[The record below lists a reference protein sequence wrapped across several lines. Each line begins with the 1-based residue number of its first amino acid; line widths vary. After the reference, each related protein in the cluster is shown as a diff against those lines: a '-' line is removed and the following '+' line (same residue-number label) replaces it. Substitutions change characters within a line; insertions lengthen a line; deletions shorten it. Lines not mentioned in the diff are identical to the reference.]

1 LGNLYKRAF
10 FIGVFL
16 FFVGLLLVGCSTE
29 KNTAINRLYHGTC
42 ARYNGLF
49 NAKEYTRI
57 GLEDYRRNTREDF
70 SHIIPIEFYPLE
82 EDVVDFYPV
91 VDTAIKKCQT
101 VISKHSMPTAS
112 KPSKKKTEHANWV
125 DQNWIMIGKARYIR
139 RDYELAFENFE
150 YIKKFFMDRS
160 STYEAEIWMA
170 KCQIQLGRLVDAQ
183 RTLQKVQT
191 RYDIYLSEAQ
201 GKNYLL
207 YKRKVNKMRNK
218 KGKIDVPAP
227 FPKRLL
233 YDLNTTKAELAIAQK
248 NYGEGIR
255 SLEEA
260 LKYTRKKQQKARLYF
275 IIGQLM
281 QREDDERAR
290 EFYTK
295 TIKKSPPFEM
305 GFKAKINRALVGG
318 KGEDEIIRELQ
329 KMNGEQRYMEYRDQ
343 IYYAMAKVELGRSER
358 DQAKKYLTKS
368 TMYSLDNP
376 MQKGISYELQGDLAF
391 EERNYINAQRYFDSS
406 ARVIPESYRNFEL
419 IQTKAEKLAE
429 LVQSIDIVYFE
440 DSVQRIAGMNEDER
454 EKFLEKVIEQLKEEE
469 RIRKQKEAERAEK
482 LRELQMQQMAQGG
495 GEGNRFYFS
504 NPKSINEGFEE
515 FRQYWGARENEDN
528 WRRSN
533 KPLNL
538 DFDFDDPDAEIEIG
552 DAEQLEAGQLKDLD
566 PSKVDIEELTPEILM
581 VNVPINDSMMQ
592 ASNERLLENLYKA
605 GMIYKE
611 QLNEEMLAADQFDR
625 VVNHG
630 VENEHNVLSAFQ
642 LYEIF
647 ENKDQGKTSFYKSY
661 IMDNYPKSDYANY
674 LRDPDYFIKRK
685 ELDALAQKEY
695 LKSVERYERG
705 LYYPVIMKA
714 ENVIAKEPENRYRAQ
729 YFILKAMAMGR
740 VNADKSSLIPILEQ
754 AIEEYPETPTAE
766 RAEELIG
773 LIQNGVPAF
782 EPIDFSAGSG
792 LYNYSSKD
800 QMHVFVYIKEGDDA
814 RDLQTKVSDFNKE
827 FFSRDRLN
835 TKTQILNKNTS
846 LIQVS
851 VFKDEKH
858 ANDYL
863 RDFKKTK
870 KHLQNYRNNRLIFIS
885 NDNLKVLLKERKM
898 EDYEAFFER
907 NY

>member
-1 LGNLYKRAF
+1 MCNLKKKQAY
-10 FIGVFL
+10 IGFL
-16 FFVGLLLVGCSTE
+16 MFFVGLVIIGCSTE
-29 KNTAINRLYHGTC
+29 KNTAINRLYHGTT

-49 NAKEYTRI
+49 NAKELTRV

-70 SHIIPIEFYPLE
+70 TQIIPIDFYPSE

-91 VDTAIKKCQT
+91 VDTAIKKCEA

-112 KPSKKKTEHANWV
+112 KPSQKKTEHANWV
-125 DQNWIMIGKARYIR
+125 DQNWLMIAKARYIR
-139 RDYELAFENFE
+139 RDYEVAYENFE

-160 STYEAEIWMA
+160 STYEAEIWLA
-170 KCQIQLGRLVDAQ
+170 KCQIKLGRLVDAQ
-183 RTLQKVQT
+183 RTLSKVDL

-201 GKNYLL
+201 GKNEWL
-207 YKRKVNKMRNK
+207 YRRKVNKMRNK

-233 YDLNTTKAELAIAQK
+233 YDLNATKAELSIALK
-248 NYGEGIR
+248 NYGEAIR
-255 SLEEA
+255 GLEEA
-260 LKYTRKKQQKARLYF
+260 VKYTRKKQQKARIYF

-290 EFYTK
+290 EYYTK
-295 TIKKSPPFEM
+295 TLKKSPPFEM

-318 KGEDEIIRELQ
+318 KGEDEIIRELM
-329 KMNGEQRYMEYRDQ
+329 KMNEEQRYMEYRDQ
-343 IYYAMAKVELGRSER
+343 IYFAMAKVELGRSER

-368 TMYSLDNP
+368 TMYSLNNP
-376 MQKGISYELQGDLAF
+376 MQKGVSYELQGDLAF
-391 EERNYINAQRYFDSS
+391 EERNYINAQRYYDSS
-406 ARVIPESYRNFEL
+406 ARVIPETYRNYEI

-429 LVQSIDIVYFE
+429 LVESIDIIYFE
-440 DSVQRIAGMNEDER
+440 DSVQRIAGMSEGER
-454 EKFLEKVIEQLKEEE
+454 EKFLEKVVEQLKEEE

-482 LRELQMQQMAQGG
+482 LRELQMQQLAQGG
-495 GEGNRFYFS
+495 GEGNKFYFS
-504 NPKSINEGFEE
+504 NPKSINDGFEE
-515 FRQYWGARENEDN
+515 FRQYWGSRENEDN

-533 KPLNL
+533 KPLSM
-538 DFDFDDPDAEIEIG
+538 DFDFDDPEGEIEIG
-552 DAEQLEAGQLKDLD
+552 DLKQEVID
-566 PSKVDIEELTPEILM
+566 PSKVDVEELTPEILM
-581 VNVPINDSMMQ
+581 VNIPVNDSMMQ
-592 ASNERLLENLYKA
+592 ASNERLLENLYKS
-605 GMIYKE
+605 GMVYKE
-611 QLNEEMLAADQFDR
+611 QLDEVALAADQFDR
-625 VVNHG
+625 VINHG

-642 LYEIF
+642 LYEIY
-647 ENKDQGKTSFYKSY
+647 ENKDPGKTSLYKSY
-661 IMDNYPKSDYANY
+661 IMDNYPNSDYANY

-714 ENVIAKEPENRYRAQ
+714 QNVIEGEPENRYRAQ

-754 AIEEYPETPTAE
+754 AIEEYPETSTAE
-766 RAEELIG
+766 RAQELIG
-773 LIQNGVPAF
+773 FIIDGIPAF
-782 EPIDFSAGSG
+782 EPIDFSAGVG
-792 LYNYSSKD
+792 LYSYSSTD
-800 QMHVFVYIKEGDDA
+800 QMHVLIYIKEGDDA

-835 TKTQILNKNTS
+835 TKTQILNKSTS
-846 LIQVS
+846 LIKVS
-851 VFKDEKH
+851 QFKNEKH

-870 KHLQNYRNNRLIFIS
+870 KYLQNYRNNNLIFIS
-885 NDNLKVLLKERKM
+885 NENLKVLLKERKL
-898 EDYEAFFER
+898 EDYETFFER

>member
-1 LGNLYKRAF
+1 LNTKYF
-10 FIGVFL
+10 FIGFLSFYVAL
-16 FFVGLLLVGCSTE
+16 FFSGCSTE
-29 KNTAINRLYHGTC
+29 KNTAINRLYHSTC

-49 NAKEYTRI
+49 NAKELTRI
-57 GLEDYRRNTREDF
+57 GLDEYRRNTREDF
-70 SHIIPIEFYPLE
+70 SDILPIAFYPRE

-91 VDTAIKKCQT
+91 VDTAIKKCET

-112 KPSKKKTEHANWV
+112 KPSQKKTEHANWV
-125 DQNWIMIGKARYIR
+125 DQNWIKIGQARYIR
-139 RDYELAFENFE
+139 RDYELAYENFE

-170 KCQIQLGRLVDAQ
+170 KCQIQLGRYVDAQ
-183 RTLQKVQT
+183 RTLSKVDA
-191 RYDIYLSEAQ
+191 RYDVYKSEV
-201 GKNYLL
+201 GGMSYWRYN
-207 YKRKVNKMRNK
+207 RRVNKMRNK
-218 KGKIDVPAP
+218 KGKIDGPAP

-233 YDLNTTKAELAIAQK
+233 YDLNATKGELAIATK
-248 NYGEGIR
+248 NYSDAIR
-255 SLEEA
+255 FLEEA
-260 LKYTRKKQQKARLYF
+260 LKYVRKKQNKARLYF

-281 QREDDERAR
+281 QRQDDERAR
-290 EFYTK
+290 DFYTK

-305 GFKAKINRALVGG
+305 GFKAKINRAMVGG
-318 KGEDEIIRELQ
+318 KGENEIIRELD
-329 KMNGEQRYMEYRDQ
+329 KMNYEQRYMEYRDQ
-343 IYYAMAKVELGRSER
+343 IYYAMARVELGRSER
-358 DQAKKYLTKS
+358 EQAKKYLTKS
-368 TMYSLDNP
+368 TLYSLDNP
-376 MQKGISYELQGDLAF
+376 LQKGVSYELQGDLAF

-406 ARVIPESYRNFEL
+406 ARVIPESYRNYTL

-429 LVQSIDIVYFE
+429 LVKSIDIVYFE
-440 DSVQRIAGMNEDER
+440 DSVQRIAAMDEGER

-469 RIRKQKEAERAEK
+469 RIRKEREAERAEK
-482 LRELQMQQMAQGG
+482 LRQLQMQQMAQSGG
-495 GEGNRFYFS
+495 GGSKFYFS

-528 WRRSN
+528 WRRSV

-538 DFDFDDPDAEIEIG
+538 DFDFDDPDASIEIG
-552 DAEQLEAGQLKDLD
+552 DLEQLEAGNIKDLD
-566 PSKVDIEELTPEILM
+566 PSQVAVNDLTPEILM
-581 VNVPINDSMMQ
+581 LSVPINDSLLVL
-592 ASNERLLENLYKA
+592 SNERLLEHLYKS

-611 QLNEEMLAADQFDR
+611 QLNEVGLAADQFDR
-625 VVNHG
+625 VINHG
-630 VENEHNVLSAFQ
+630 VEDIHNVLSAFQ
-642 LYEIF
+642 LYEIY
-647 ENKDQGKTSFYKSY
+647 ENKDQGKTAFYKAY
-661 IMDNYPKSDYANY
+661 IMDNYPSSDYANY

-714 ENVIAKEPENRYRAQ
+714 NTVIENEPENRYRAH

-740 VNADKSSLIPILEQ
+740 INADKSDMIPLLEK
-754 AIEEYPETPTAE
+754 AIEEYPETPTAA

-773 LIQNGVPAF
+773 FLQNGIPAF
-782 EPIDFSAGSG
+782 EPIDFNATTG
-792 LYNYSSKD
+792 LYEYSNKGP
-800 QMHVFVYIKEGDDA
+800 MHILIFTKEGDDL
-814 RDLQTKVSDFNKE
+814 REMQTKVSDFNKE

-835 TKTQILNKNTS
+835 TKTQIINKNTT

-851 VFKDEKH
+851 QFTDEKQ

-870 KHLQNYRNNRLIFIS
+870 KHLQNYRNNKIIFIS
-885 NDNLKVLLKERKM
+885 GDNLKVLLKERKL

>member
-1 LGNLYKRAF
+1 MSILILRVKKLLY
-10 FIGVFL
+10 IGFYL
-16 FFVGLLLVGCSTE
+16 CFVGLLTTGCSTE

-57 GLEDYRRNTREDF
+57 GLKDYRENNREDF
-70 SHIIPIEFYPLE
+70 SRILPIEFYPTE

-91 VDTAIKKCQT
+91 VDTAIKKCQI

-125 DQNWIMIGKARYIR
+125 DQNWLMIARARYIR

-150 YIKKFFMDRS
+150 YVKKFFVDRP
-160 STYEAEIWMA
+160 STYEGEIWMA
-170 KCQIQLGRLVDAQ
+170 KCQIKMGRLVDAG
-183 RTLQKVQT
+183 RTLTKVQN
-191 RYDIYLSEAQ
+191 RYQTYLSEAQ
-201 GKNYLL
+201 GKNYWL

-218 KGKIDVPAP
+218 DGKVDVPAP
-227 FPKRLL
+227 FPKQLL

-248 NYGEGIR
+248 NYVEAIK

-260 LKYTRKKQQKARLYF
+260 IKYTKEKQQKARIYF

-281 QREDDERAR
+281 QHEEDERAR
-290 EFYTK
+290 EYYTK

-318 KGEDEIIRELQ
+318 KGENEIIEELE
-329 KMNGEQRYMEYRDQ
+329 KMNKEQRYMEYRDQ
-343 IYYAMAKVELGRSER
+343 IYYAMAKVELGRSAR

-376 MQKGISYELQGDLAF
+376 LQKGVSYELQGDLAF
-391 EERNYINAQRYFDSS
+391 EERSYINAQRYYDSS
-406 ARVIPESYRNFEL
+406 ARVIPESYRNYEI

-429 LVQSIDIVYFE
+429 LVTSIDIVYFE
-440 DSVQRIAGMNEDER
+440 DSVQRIAGMSEGER
-454 EKFLEKVIEQLKEEE
+454 EKFLESVIEQLKEEE

-482 LRELQMQQMAQGG
+482 LRQLQMEQMAQSGG
-495 GEGNRFYFS
+495 GGNRFYFN

-515 FRQYWGARENEDN
+515 FRQYWGARENEDD

-533 KPLNL
+533 KPLNM
-538 DFDFDDPDAEIEIG
+538 DMEFDDPNMEDTLLAEEEIT
-552 DAEQLEAGQLKDLD
+552 D
-566 PSKVDIEELTPEILM
+566 PNQVQVEELTPEILM
-581 VNVPINDSMMQ
+581 INVPLSDSMLL
-592 ASNERLLENLYKA
+592 ASNNRLLENLYKA

-611 QLNEEMLAADQFDR
+611 QLSEEMLAAEQFDR
-625 VVNHG
+625 VVKHG

-642 LYEIF
+642 LYQIF
-647 ENKDQGKTSFYKSY
+647 ENKDQGKKAFYRSY

-714 ENVIAKEPENRYRAQ
+714 ENVIANEPNNKYRAQ

-740 VNADKSSLIPILEQ
+740 INNDKSTLIPLLEQ
-754 AIEEYPETPTAE
+754 AIAEYPETPTSA
-766 RAEELIG
+766 RAQELID
-773 LIQNGVPAF
+773 LINDGVPVF

-792 LYNYSSKD
+792 LYDYNSND
-800 QMHVFVYIKEGDDA
+800 EMHVFVYVNDKDDA
-814 RDLQTKVSDFNKE
+814 RELQTKVSDFNKE

-835 TKTQILNKNTS
+835 TKTQILNKSTS
-846 LIQVS
+846 FIHVS
-851 VFKDEKH
+851 QFKDEKH

-870 KHLQNYRNNRLIFIS
+870 KHLQNYRNNKLIFIS
-885 NDNLKVLLKERKM
+885 TDNLKVLLKERKI